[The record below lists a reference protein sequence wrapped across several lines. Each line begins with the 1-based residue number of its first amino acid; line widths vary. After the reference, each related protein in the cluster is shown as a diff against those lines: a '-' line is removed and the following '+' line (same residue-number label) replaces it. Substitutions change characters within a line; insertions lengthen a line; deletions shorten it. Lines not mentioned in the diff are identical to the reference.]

1 MLILAIETSCDDT
14 ACAVLEAKP
23 RTVPLG
29 GTGARVKG
37 LQNPKFTVRASVVS
51 SQVELHSPFGGVV
64 PTLASREHLKNLP
77 VVFAKTLKQARVK
90 MEDIDYIAVT
100 KGPGLTIALLIG
112 IQFARG
118 LAYAYGKKIIPVN
131 HIAGHILSN
140 WLAPQKAGLAP
151 QKAGIRSSRIAFPV
165 LNAVVSGG
173 HTELIL
179 MKKIGHY
186 EILGST
192 RDDAAGEAFDKA
204 SKMLGFGYPGGPIIS
219 KLAQKGNPD
228 AFKLPRP
235 MLHSDNYDFSF
246 SGLKTAVFYLL
257 KNNPKIKKSKK
268 QTADLCASFE
278 QAVTDVVTAKTVA
291 AAKKY
296 SAKTVTLS
304 GGVSANTKLRET
316 LRHELKNTLPKV
328 SFLVP
333 DFSLST
339 DNAMMIGVSAFFDRK
354 HAISWKKLDAEAN
367 LSL

>member
-1 MLILAIETSCDDT
+1 MLIFAIETSCDDT
-14 ACAVLEAKP
+14 ACAVIEI
-23 RTVPLG
+23 
-29 GTGARVKG
+29 KG
-37 LQNPKFTVRASVVS
+37 LKNPKFTVRASVIS
-51 SQVELHSPFGGVV
+51 SQVKLHSPFGGVV

-77 VVFAKTLKQARVK
+77 VVFAKTLKQAKVT
-90 MEDIDYIAVT
+90 MQDIDYIAVT
-100 KGPGLTIALLIG
+100 KGPGLAIALLIG
-112 IQFARG
+112 VQFARG

-131 HIAGHILSN
+131 HISGHILSN
-140 WLAPQKAGLAP
+140 WLHN
-151 QKAGIRSSRIAFPV
+151 SRITFPV

-192 RDDAAGEAFDKA
+192 RDDAAGEAFDKV

-219 KLAQKGNPD
+219 KLALHGNTD

-235 MLHSDNYDFSF
+235 MIGSGNFDFSF

-257 KNNPKIKKSKK
+257 KNNPKIKKSK
-268 QTADLCASFE
+268 QHTADLCASFE
-278 QAVTDVVTAKTVA
+278 QAVTDVITAKTIT

-296 SAKTVTLS
+296 NAKTVTLS

-316 LRHELKNTLPKV
+316 LKFELTKTLPTV
-328 SFLVP
+328 AYLVP
-333 DFSLST
+333 DANLST
-339 DNAMMIGVSAFFDRK
+339 DNAVMIGVSAFFDRK
-354 HAISWKKLDAEAN
+354 HAQSWKKLDAEAN

>member
-29 GTGARVKG
+29 GTGVRVKG
-37 LQNPKFTVRASVVS
+37 LKNPKFTIRASVVS
-51 SQVELHSPFGGVV
+51 SQVKVHSPFGGVV

-100 KGPGLTIALLIG
+100 KGPGLVIALLIG

-140 WLAPQKAGLAP
+140 WLVPQKAGMR
-151 QKAGIRSSRIAFPV
+151 GSRIMFPV

-179 MKKIGHY
+179 MRKIGHY
-186 EILGST
+186 DILGST

-204 SKMLGFGYPGGPIIS
+204 SKMLGFGYPGGPIVS

-257 KNNPKIKKSKK
+257 KNNPQIKKSKK
-268 QTADLCASFE
+268 QVADLCASFE
-278 QAVTDVVTAKTVA
+278 QAVTDVITAKTIA
-291 AAKKY
+291 AAKEY
-296 SAKTVTLS
+296 GVKTVTLS

-316 LRHELKNTLPKV
+316 LKRELKHRLPKV

-339 DNAMMIGVSAFFDRK
+339 DNAVMIGVSAFFDRK

>member
-14 ACAVLEAKP
+14 ACAVLE
-23 RTVPLG
+23 
-29 GTGARVKG
+29 VKG
-37 LQNPKFTVRASVVS
+37 LKNPEFAVRASVVS
-51 SQVELHSPFGGVV
+51 SQVKLHSPFGGVV

-77 VVFAKTLKQARVK
+77 VVFAKTLKQAKVT

-140 WLAPQKAGLAP
+140 WL
-151 QKAGIRSSRIAFPV
+151 SHSRIAFPV

-186 EILGST
+186 EVLGST

-204 SKMLGFGYPGGPIIS
+204 SKMLGFGYPGGPVIS
-219 KLAQKGNPD
+219 KLAQHGNPA

-257 KNNPKIKKSKK
+257 KNNPEIKKSKK
-268 QTADLCASFE
+268 QIADLCASFE

-291 AAKKY
+291 AAKEY
-296 SAKTVTLS
+296 GVKTVTLS

-316 LRHELKNTLPKV
+316 LKRELKRQLPKV

-339 DNAMMIGVSAFFDRK
+339 DNAVMIGVSAFFDRK

>member
-14 ACAVLEAKP
+14 ACAVLEIRELK
-23 RTVPLG
+23 
-29 GTGARVKG
+29 
-37 LQNPKFTVRASVVS
+37 NPKFVVRASVVS
-51 SQVELHSPFGGVV
+51 SQVKLHSPFGGVV

-140 WLAPQKAGLAP
+140 WLAPQKTGMS
-151 QKAGIRSSRIAFPV
+151 GSRIAFPV

-179 MKKIGHY
+179 MKKIGRY

-219 KLAQKGNPD
+219 KLAQKGNPN

-268 QTADLCASFE
+268 QIADLCASFE
-278 QAVTDVVTAKTVA
+278 QAVTDVVTAKTIA
-291 AAKKY
+291 AAKEHGV
-296 SAKTVTLS
+296 KTVTLS

-316 LRHELKNTLPKV
+316 LKHELKNTLPKV

-333 DFSLST
+333 DFNLST
-339 DNAMMIGVSAFFDRK
+339 DNAVMIGVSAFFDRK

>member
-14 ACAVLEAKP
+14 ACAVLE
-23 RTVPLG
+23 
-29 GTGARVKG
+29 VKG
-37 LQNPKFTVRASVVS
+37 LKNPKFSVRASVVS
-51 SQVELHSPFGGVV
+51 SQVKLHSPFGGVV

-77 VVFAKTLKQARVK
+77 VVFAKTLRQAKVT

-140 WLAPQKAGLAP
+140 WLAPQKAG
-151 QKAGIRSSRIAFPV
+151 IRGSRIAFPV

-186 EILGST
+186 ESLGST

-219 KLAQKGNPD
+219 KLAQHGNPG
-228 AFKLPRP
+228 AFPLPRP
-235 MLHSDNYDFSF
+235 MMHSGNYDFSF

-268 QTADLCASFE
+268 QIADLCASFE

-291 AAKKY
+291 AAKEY
-296 SAKTVTLS
+296 GAKTVTLS

-316 LRHELKNTLPKV
+316 LRRELKNAVPKI

-339 DNAMMIGVSAFFDRK
+339 DNAVMIGVSAFFDRK